1 MAAPLGVR
9 HSEIGRSAIPGEN
22 DGCDVA
28 VNGVMRGLLLTVLMS
43 IATPAAAQDVDATV
57 QAQLWES
64 CLLGGAPS
72 SVELACT
79 AALALPDLSEHDT
92 AAVLAQRGNAHAVM
106 GQWDRA
112 VPDLARALEL
122 NHEEPT
128 ALLAR
133 SIGLL
138 DRGDPVR
145 VIVDLTA
152 FLRWL
157 PGHAGALNARAIA
170 NVRAGRP
177 VAAVADF
184 TEALRLSPNHPL
196 LLHNRGNALRDL
208 GRTEAA
214 IRDYNLAVQSGGAS
228 ARLLS
233 DRCLARLSRGDL
245 LLAEVDCDAAATMAP
260 DEPGL
265 IENADIVALKQ
276 NRQEKALA
284 AFGGALAIRPNLP
297 WSLYGRGVLRIRRG
311 DVPSGLADIR
321 EAQSLAP
328 RVSDD
333 FERFG
338 IRP

>member
-92 AAVLAQRGNAHAVM
+92 AAVLAQHGNAHAVM

-177 VAAVADF
+177 VAAVADYRPRRMSEQKIKKTEGRGLTLEMVENPDILGHVAAMKDGPLCVGF
-184 TEALRLSPNHPL
+184 AAESENLAENAQAKRLRKNVPLIAANLVQEAL
-196 LLHNRGNALRDL
+196 GAETNAITLYDDAGAHVL
-208 GRTEAA
+208 G
-214 IRDYNLAVQSGGAS
+214 SGAKIE
-228 ARLLS
+228 
-233 DRCLARLSRGDL
+233 LARKLVSHVAEM
-245 LLAEVDCDAAATMAP
+245 LATRSAT
-260 DEPGL
+260 
-265 IENADIVALKQ
+265 
-276 NRQEKALA
+276 LA
-284 AFGGALAIRPNLP
+284 
-297 WSLYGRGVLRIRRG
+297 
-311 DVPSGLADIR
+311 R
-321 EAQSLAP
+321 EAGS
-328 RVSDD
+328 
-333 FERFG
+333 
-338 IRP
+338 